1 VPLDLPFA
9 DGVVLIAF
17 AHRGDATP
25 FHPLVKLLIV
35 FVIVSGVSLIFTGHT
50 LTDAAEFISWTFTT
64 VVVISFA
71 ETSSRGLAKVRR
83 IYVHFVTLTA
93 LLASRSSLRTRPT
106 NSSSAALQLVDV
118 VGAVDVPRRSRHTA
132 EPTLGTPR

>member
-1 VPLDLPFA
+1 MAGTGFGAPLALLPLGCSPGIDVSLDLPFA

-50 LTDAAEFISWTFTT
+50 LTDAAEFISWTFNNG
-64 VVVISFA
+64 
-71 ETSSRGLAKVRR
+71 RG
-83 IYVHFVTLTA
+83 H
-93 LLASRSSLRTRPT
+93 
-106 NSSSAALQLVDV
+106 QLC
-118 VGAVDVPRRSRHTA
+118 
-132 EPTLGTPR
+132 